1 MNSTL
6 ITVLLASA
14 ASLSAQTITIFPDEY
29 AAVNEGPLNSPNLPL
44 ALGTS
49 RVQVVYEA
57 IDLAIASGRQITQ
70 LGYRQDRTLT
80 TTDTGRTLQLE
91 IRMAYTTHT
100 AASLTTNFANNLA
113 VAPTTVFGPAA
124 FTLPNLREAANPL
137 ANDRFFIPLT
147 TPFVYQP
154 ANGNLV
160 VEYLIYGNSGGGS
173 SFNYRLD
180 RGDYYSPVAYGAA
193 GCPHSG
199 NGTPNLTASGT
210 RPGLSYSTTCSS
222 APGNTFGVLLIV
234 PGQALLAPFS
244 LQPFVPT
251 INPNCRG
258 QVLLANALQL
268 SGTTNNGGSAS
279 WSFSIPNNPAYADFL
294 WSSQAAFFDFFAP
307 GGVVVSNG
315 AQVLTGAAP
324 RTSILSATGAP
335 LTPVTGTVN
344 RNYNPVTFFVHQ

>member
-1 MNSTL
+1 MKPIL
-6 ITVLLASA
+6 IPSLLA
-14 ASLSAQTITIFPDEY
+14 LSAFLPAQTTTIFPDEY
-29 AAVNEGPLNSPNLPL
+29 AAVNEGPFNSPNLPL
-44 ALGTS
+44 AIGTS
-49 RVQVVYEA
+49 RVQVVYESV
-57 IDLAIASGRQITQ
+57 DLAIPSGHQITH

-80 TTDTGRTLQLE
+80 VMDTGRTLQLE
-91 IRMAYTTHT
+91 IRMAYTAHT

-113 VAPTTVFGPAA
+113 VTPVTVFGPTT
-124 FTLPNLREAANPL
+124 FVLPNLRETANPL
-137 ANDRFFIPLT
+137 ANDRFFIPLA

-180 RGDYYSPVAYGAA
+180 RGDYYSPVTYGPV

-222 APGNTFGVLLIV
+222 SPANSFGVLLIV

-244 LQPFVPT
+244 LQGFVPA

-258 QVLLANALQL
+258 QVLVANAIQL
-268 SGTTNNGGSAS
+268 SGTSNASGSAS
-279 WSFSIPNNPAYADFL
+279 WSFALPNNQAYADFL
-294 WSSQAAFFDFFAP
+294 WSSQTVFYDFFAP
-307 GGVVVSNG
+307 GSVVVSNG
-315 AQVLTGAAP
+315 AQVLTGAQP
-324 RTSILSATGAP
+324 RTSILYATGAP
-335 LTPVTGTVN
+335 LTPVTGTVS
-344 RNYNPVTFFVHQ
+344 RNYNPITFFVHQ